1 MKPKEIRDNEALVIL
16 EKSEDGY
23 WARVDALPG
32 CYSFGETPHEAINN
46 TREAIAEHIEGLIE
60 INADFPEMFTRE
72 YAIKIKYDLQ
82 SLFETFK
89 FINVSA
95 FAELAG
101 INASLLRQYA
111 KGITTASEKQKA
123 KIESALH
130 KVCNDL
136 ESACL

>member
-1 MKPKEIRDNEALVIL
+1 MTSKEIRDNEALVIL
-16 EKSEDGY
+16 EKSNDGY
-23 WARVDALPG
+23 WARIDVLPG
-32 CYSFGETPHEAINN
+32 CYSFGKTPQEAVEN
-46 TREAIAEHIEGLIE
+46 TRDAIEEHIKGLAE
-60 INADFPEMFTRE
+60 INAKYPDMFNNE
-72 YAIKIKYDLQ
+72 YKLKIKYDLQ

-111 KGITTASEKQKA
+111 KGLTFAGEKQKE
-123 KIESALH
+123 KIETALH
-130 KVCNDL
+130 KVSKEL